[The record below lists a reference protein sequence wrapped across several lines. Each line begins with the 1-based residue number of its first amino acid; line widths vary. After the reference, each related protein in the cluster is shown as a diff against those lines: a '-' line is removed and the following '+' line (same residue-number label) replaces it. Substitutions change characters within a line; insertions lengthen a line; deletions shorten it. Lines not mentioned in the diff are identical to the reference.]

1 MESTAST
8 AATERTVSCLKNL
21 KRRSLFILLRKTVRS
36 LKSPTG
42 AFIDSL
48 RSSNAN
54 CFNFICDFMAS
65 AFFQLSRVINTSFSI
80 VDVEQ
85 NASFFAAV
93 SDGTAQFKKLDVSL
107 NFSAKVRYNYVT
119 ETDRAREGTET
130 GADGP

>member
-65 AFFQLSRVINTSFSI
+65 AFFQLSRIINTSFSI

-85 NASFFAAV
+85 NARFFAAV

-107 NFSAKVRYNYVT
+107 NFSAKVRYNHVT
-119 ETDRAREGTET
+119 ETAWPRKGARP
-130 GADGP
+130 GPCGP